1 MDVLV
6 KILVIGIF
14 ATVIMDVWATFSN
27 RVLKFPRTNWAMV
40 GRWLGHIPKGK
51 FFHYSVSDSPEVRY
65 ENCLGWAFHYFIG
78 IVYATFYVA
87 MILWGFDGSESLI
100 SAWIFG
106 LVTIISPWFILQP
119 ALGLGVC
126 AVKAPKPNMVR
137 FQNFAIHSIFG
148 IALYYGWQFINTYQA
163 IKQDF

>member
-1 MDVLV
+1 MQLIMEVLI
-6 KILVIGIF
+6 KILMIGVF
-14 ATVIMDVWATFSN
+14 ATVMMDIWATFSN

-51 FFHYSVSDSPEVRY
+51 FFHNPVSDSPEIKY
-65 ENCLGWAFHYFIG
+65 ENGLGWAFHYFIG

-87 MILWGFDGSESLI
+87 MVLRGFDGSASLI
-100 SAWIFG
+100 TAWFFG

-126 AVKAPKPNMVR
+126 AIKAPKPNMVR
-137 FQNFAIHSIFG
+137 FQNFAIHSVFG
-148 IALYYGWQFINTYQA
+148 IALYYGWQFINT
-163 IKQDF
+163 

>member
-1 MDVLV
+1 MQLNMEVLF

-51 FFHYSVSDSPEVRY
+51 FVHNPVGDSSEIRY
-65 ENCLGWAFHYFIG
+65 ENVLGWSFHYFIG

-87 MILWGFDGSESLI
+87 MVMWGFEGSASLTT
-100 SAWIFG
+100 AWFFG

-126 AVKAPKPNMVR
+126 AVKAPKPNIVR
-137 FQNFAIHSIFG
+137 LQNFAIHSIFG
-148 IALYYGWQFINTYQA
+148 IALYYSWQFINT
-163 IKQDF
+163 